1 MPLKSVQRILQ
12 AAIGLDVA
20 SIGEPA
26 LRRAVNARIRGLSL
40 AALDP
45 YVRYLEGSPA
55 ELQQLVEAVVV
66 PETWFFREPRAF
78 AAMVEDARGWFGA
91 HPNGVFRLL
100 SLPCSTGE
108 EPYSMAMALLDGGLP
123 SSRFAIDAI
132 DISQRAIEEGI
143 RGLYGKNSFRGAN
156 LAFRARHFTATP
168 EGHQISNAVRARVAF
183 VRSNIL
189 DEDFMPG
196 TARYDM
202 VFCRNMLIYFDE
214 PARHVAV
221 GVLKRLLRDDG
232 TIFVGPSEAGLMLDH
247 GLASA
252 GVPFAFAFRK
262 APATKPVPAA
272 KLPVKAI
279 QVNPPTIHHGRR
291 RKVDPHIVPPVGPQ
305 PAPPGADLELSLE
318 HIGHLADRGLL
329 EEAGR
334 ACEAY
339 LREREPTADALL
351 LLGLIRDA
359 AGDAAEAVKFY
370 RRALYLEPNH
380 PQALAHLALLLEK
393 EGDAKGAKVM
403 SERLRRQG
411 KA

>member
-1 MPLKSVQRILQ
+1 
-12 AAIGLDVA
+12 
-20 SIGEPA
+20 
-26 LRRAVNARIRGLSL
+26 
-40 AALDP
+40 
-45 YVRYLEGSPA
+45 
-55 ELQQLVEAVVV
+55 
-66 PETWFFREPRAF
+66 
-78 AAMVEDARGWFGA
+78 MVEDARRWFEA
-91 HPNGVFRLL
+91 HPIGVLRLL

-123 SSRFAIDAI
+123 PSRFAIDAI
-132 DISQRAIEEGI
+132 DISQRAIEEGT
-143 RGLYGKNSFRGAN
+143 RGRYGKNSFRGAN
-156 LAFRARHFTATP
+156 LSFRARHFAATP
-168 EGHQISNAVRARVAF
+168 EGHRISDAVRARVAF
-183 VRSNIL
+183 IRSNIL
-189 DEDFMPG
+189 DEDFLPG
-196 TARYDM
+196 TARYDV

-214 PARHVAV
+214 AARNIAV

-232 TIFVGPSEAGLMLDH
+232 TIFVGPSEAGLMMDH

-262 APATKPVPAA
+262 APATRPAPAA
-272 KLPVKAI
+272 KPPVKAI
-279 QVNPPTIHHGRR
+279 QFNPPAIHRGRKR
-291 RKVDPHIVPPVGPQ
+291 NIDPQIVRPASPQ
-305 PAPPGADLELSLE
+305 PAPPGADLDVSLE
-318 HIGHLADRGLL
+318 HIGQMADRGLL

-359 AGDAAEAVKFY
+359 AGDAASAIKFY

-393 EGDAKGAKVM
+393 EGDARGAKVM